1 MVSGPRFQEKEGKE
15 KEITLYTNQMLAK
28 ISVYEPKR
36 IEVSSPEDKPT
47 KSTEHCFTYLYNGEI
62 LPNPSGMKSV
72 TIS

>member
-1 MVSGPRFQEKEGKE
+1 
-15 KEITLYTNQMLAK
+15 MLAK

-47 KSTEHCFTYLYNGEI
+47 KSTEPCFTYLYNGKI